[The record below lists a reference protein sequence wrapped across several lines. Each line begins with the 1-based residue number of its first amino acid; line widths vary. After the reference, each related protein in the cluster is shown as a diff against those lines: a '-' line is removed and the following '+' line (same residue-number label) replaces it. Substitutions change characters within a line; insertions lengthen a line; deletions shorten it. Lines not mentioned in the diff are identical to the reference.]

1 MRRTID
7 GLSVADLSVE
17 PRGARREVELAA
29 VIGKTAK
36 DVPAGKALDCVAGY
50 TIANDLSARDAMKRE
65 GNPPASPFHCDWVS
79 RKCFDGSCPLG
90 PWIVPAGD
98 LRDP

>member
-1 MRRTID
+1 M
-7 GLSVADLSVE
+7 
-17 PRGARREVELAA
+17 
-29 VIGKTAK
+29 IGKTAK
-36 DVPAGKALDCVAGY
+36 DVPAEKALACVAGY

-65 GNPPASPFHCDWVS
+65 GNPPASPFHYDWVS